1 MGYLLSKL
9 LPLLVL
15 PLGLS
20 LICLVLALLFRW
32 RWPLMAAIGLLWV
45 FGTGVV
51 SQALW
56 RGVEGGSDQT
66 ERGISSPCRCHRCPR
81 WRTAFNAR

>member
-51 SQALW
+51 SQA
-56 RGVEGGSDQT
+56 
-66 ERGISSPCRCHRCPR
+66 
-81 WRTAFNAR
+81 

>member
-20 LICLVLALLFRW
+20 LVCLVFALSFRW
-32 RWPLMAAIGLLWV
+32 RWPLMAAVGLLWV
-45 FGTGVV
+45 FSTGTV
-51 SQALW
+51 S
-56 RGVEGGSDQT
+56 
-66 ERGISSPCRCHRCPR
+66 
-81 WRTAFNAR
+81 